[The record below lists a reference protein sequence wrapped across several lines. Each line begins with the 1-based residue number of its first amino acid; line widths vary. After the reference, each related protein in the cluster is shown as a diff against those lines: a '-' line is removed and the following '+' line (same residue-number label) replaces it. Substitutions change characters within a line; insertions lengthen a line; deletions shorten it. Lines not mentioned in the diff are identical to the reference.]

1 MKRYRILLV
10 VRWPIGGIRTFFRYV
25 YRNFG
30 FNRYHFVLIAPAL
43 PETNCLLEDLAELDL
58 RYIPVEKNVSD
69 QEFFHAVTRLI
80 RNEDFDL
87 VHSHGF
93 TAGACATLGS
103 FFLRTPH
110 IITLHE
116 TLGDGRF
123 VGVKGVLKK
132 SALSI
137 MLSTIDAIHCVSRDA
152 RDNLLNYLKLLR
164 FFARKATVI
173 ANGIEVERFLTA
185 GARDLRGELGLPE
198 NSFLIGFL
206 GRYMPE
212 KGFNY
217 LIDSLDILKKE
228 RGLPKQPVLLSF
240 GPEDA
245 FIREEKDNVKKMGLS
260 DSVYFLPFVSDVAL
274 TLKGLDVVAI
284 PSLREACPLLP
295 METMVAGIPL
305 IGTNCIG
312 LREVL
317 KGTPARIVP
326 AEDSLALSEALII
339 EMKNP
344 TTAQAKKFTTEAAAR
359 FQVKER
365 AAEIEKLMLK
375 FLER

>member
-1 MKRYRILLV
+1 MKKYKILLV

-25 YRNFG
+25 YKNFDS
-30 FNRYHFVLIAPAL
+30 NRYHFVVIAPAL
-43 PETNCLLEDLAELDL
+43 PEINFLLEDLGELDL
-58 RYIPVEKNVSD
+58 RYISAGKNVGD
-69 QEFFHAVTRLI
+69 KEFFRVVTRLI

-93 TAGACATLGS
+93 TAGVCSTLGS
-103 FFLRTPH
+103 SLMRIPH

-123 VGVKGVLKK
+123 IGLKGLFKKFALGVI
-132 SALSI
+132 LS
-137 MLSTIDAIHCVSRDA
+137 MIDAIQCVSRDA
-152 RDNLLNYLKLLR
+152 RDNLLSYLKVLR
-164 FFARKATVI
+164 LFEWKVTVI
-173 ANGIEVERFLTA
+173 QNGIEIERFLTSA
-185 GARDLRGELGLPE
+185 VRDLRQELNLPQ

-212 KGFNY
+212 KGFSY
-217 LIDSLDILKKE
+217 LVRALEKVQKE
-228 RGLPKQPVLLSF
+228 EELPKRPVLLSF
-240 GPEDA
+240 GPEDG
-245 FIREEKDNVKKMGLS
+245 FIREERENVKRMGLAE
-260 DSVYFLPFVSDVAL
+260 SVCFLPFVSDVGS
-274 TLKGLDVVAI
+274 TLKGLDVIAI
-284 PSLREACPLLP
+284 PSLWEACPLLP
-295 METMVAGIPL
+295 MEAMVSGVPL

-317 KGTPARIVP
+317 KDTPATVVP
-326 AEDSLALSEALII
+326 AKDSLALSEALSM
-339 EMKNP
+339 EMRNP
-344 TTAQAKKFTTEAAAR
+344 TTAKAREFVTEAAAR